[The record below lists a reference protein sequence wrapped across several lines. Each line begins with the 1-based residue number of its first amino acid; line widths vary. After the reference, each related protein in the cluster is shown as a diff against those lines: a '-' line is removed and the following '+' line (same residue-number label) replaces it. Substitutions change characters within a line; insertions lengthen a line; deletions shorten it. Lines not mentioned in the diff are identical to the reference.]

1 MIRIFNVLEAQASI
15 LKRKAWDEFPVPASI
30 LARLETLFG
39 ERISPEEAVRRILAD
54 VRRDGD
60 QAIIEWTKRI
70 DGVEL
75 TSIVVSAQDRRAAY
89 DQVHPQIVDALQ
101 LSAQRIEA
109 FHRRQPNLSWIY
121 NNEQGTL
128 GQLVRP
134 IKRVGVYAPG
144 GGAPLP
150 SSVLMTAIPARVAG
164 TPFIAVISPPQRETG
179 LPHPTILVAADIVGA
194 QAVYCAGG
202 AQAIGALA
210 FGSQSVQPVDKIC
223 GPGSLF
229 TTLAKRQVYGVVGID
244 GLPGPTETLVIADES
259 ADPELAAADLLAQAE
274 HDVLATAILFTP
286 SRSLAKAVQA
296 SVAQQVETLSRAEVI
311 AQSLEH
317 NSGIVITKDLDEAF
331 DLANEYAP
339 EHLCLLVNNP
349 WQYIDRVQ
357 NAGGVFLGETSFE
370 VLGDYVAGPS
380 HTMPTGGT
388 ARFASPVNVNDFI
401 KITSLVALNETGFR
415 AIGAAAEIIAEE
427 EKLTAHASAVKHRRK
442 RI

>member
-1 MIRIFNVLEAQASI
+1 
-15 LKRKAWDEFPVPASI
+15 
-30 LARLETLFG
+30 
-39 ERISPEEAVRRILAD
+39 
-54 VRRDGD
+54 
-60 QAIIEWTKRI
+60 
-70 DGVEL
+70 
-75 TSIVVSAQDRRAAY
+75 
-89 DQVHPQIVDALQ
+89 
-101 LSAQRIEA
+101 
-109 FHRRQPNLSWIY
+109 
-121 NNEQGTL
+121 
-128 GQLVRP
+128 
-134 IKRVGVYAPG
+134 
-144 GGAPLP
+144 
-150 SSVLMTAIPARVAG
+150 
-164 TPFIAVISPPQRETG
+164 
-179 LPHPTILVAADIVGA
+179 
-194 QAVYCAGG
+194 
-202 AQAIGALA
+202 
-210 FGSQSVQPVDKIC
+210 
-223 GPGSLF
+223 
-229 TTLAKRQVYGVVGID
+229 
-244 GLPGPTETLVIADES
+244 LPGPTETLVIADES

-274 HDVLATAILFTP
+274 HDVLASAILFTP